1 MDERLDGR
9 AGVIWQAYI
18 AGLTQEAIAAE
29 HGISQQRV
37 SQILAAVREVIPAD
51 ARQDA
56 LLLDLERLD
65 RLVVAFMPLAD
76 GGDVKAAGV
85 VLRVTERRARAL
97 GYDATEPLRVTLER
111 HLDDEGQLVADAL
124 AAALDVLGLTEEQR
138 IAALGAAQARLLG
151 EDPPTPIATAS
162 PPGPSVDDAQRA
174 HLEDDF
180 RKFAAE
186 NGFDPDEDD
195 DEDEDDQE
203 EVGDGGE

>member
-37 SQILAAVREVIPAD
+37 SQILAGVRQSIPAD
-51 ARQDA
+51 ARGDG

-76 GGDVKAAGV
+76 AGDVKAAGV

-138 IAALGAAQARLLG
+138 MVALGVAQARLLG
-151 EDPPTPIATAS
+151 EDPPAAMPPTPVPAVE
-162 PPGPSVDDAQRA
+162 PD
-174 HLEDDF
+174 LEADF
-180 RKFAAE
+180 RRYAAS
-186 NGFDPDEDD
+186 NGVDPDDLGD
-195 DEDEDDQE
+195 DEDGDDDDDTE
-203 EVGDGGE
+203 